1 MSIQCQHNLPRET
14 CWMCNATTRLAN
26 AGITTPTND
35 DLIKELARQV
45 ADLREQL
52 VAARAEREHFKNC
65 ISAREVRA
73 MVDERNKAWSNLADA
88 RVLLKQANEML
99 AEAIVCGPKLRK
111 RIIAALHKGE
121 K

>member
-45 ADLREQL
+45 ADLRDQL
-52 VAARAEREHFKNC
+52 AAARA
-65 ISAREVRA
+65 
-73 MVDERNKAWSNLADA
+73 L
-88 RVLLKQANEML
+88 L
-99 AEAIVCGPKLRK
+99 AEAQYFVPSGLLRD
-111 RIIAALHKGE
+111 RIDATLAGQRREGE
-121 K
+121 